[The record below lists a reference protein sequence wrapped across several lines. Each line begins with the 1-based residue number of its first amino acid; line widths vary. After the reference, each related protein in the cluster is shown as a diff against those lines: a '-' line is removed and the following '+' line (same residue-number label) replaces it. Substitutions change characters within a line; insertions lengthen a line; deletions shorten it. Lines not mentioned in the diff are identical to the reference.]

1 MAEEKLLIA
10 EYGYDNIRDAPMQ
23 TKIELERYCRQSD
36 ANSELSQA
44 RVDALLAGAFGL
56 TSIMAA
62 VVASPA
68 LIVTVPFTAF
78 FAHAAMSERDKA
90 LLHATS
96 ATVQIARCKLPSI
109 NTNSITRPSRAF
121 MTPNKKGDWPK
132 NSPWSAD
139 GRPASNKRRSLQRS
153 CRVSDLHDRYPPR
166 QQNHAE
172 CLHAAGRRHHHI
184 SRRLG

>member
-10 EYGYDNIRDAPMQ
+10 EYGYDNIRDAPMK

-68 LIVTVPFTAF
+68 LIVTVPFAAF

-96 ATVQIARCKLPSI
+96 ATVPDSTLQAAIHQYELDNPPKPRIHDVQQEGRLAEEPALAR
-109 NTNSITRPSRAF
+109 
-121 MTPNKKGDWPK
+121 
-132 NSPWSAD
+132 
-139 GRPASNKRRSLQRS
+139 
-153 CRVSDLHDRYPPR
+153 
-166 QQNHAE
+166 
-172 CLHAAGRRHHHI
+172 
-184 SRRLG
+184 